1 MSISMYQ
8 AFVPPVVHS
17 LRNLKGML
25 EKATVYAEAKNINP
39 TVLVNARLY
48 PDMFP
53 LSRQVQIAADIAKNA
68 SCRLAGIEP
77 PKFEDNESTFPE
89 LMARLEKSIALIE
102 TFRPEQ
108 IDGTE
113 GKVIHLPMHDKTT
126 LTFNGLSY
134 LLNFVIPNVY
144 FHVSTAY
151 AILRHNGMEIGKQD
165 FLGKIA

>member
-8 AFVPPVVHS
+8 VFVPPVVHS
-17 LRNLKGML
+17 LRNLMGML
-25 EKATVYAEAKNINP
+25 EKATAYAEAKNINP
-39 TVLVNARLY
+39 SVLINARLY

-68 SCRLAGIEP
+68 SCRLADIEP
-77 PKFEDNESTFPE
+77 PRFEDNESTFPE
-89 LMARLEKSIALIE
+89 LITRLEKSIALIE
-102 TFRPEQ
+102 TFPPEQ
-108 IDGTE
+108 IDGSE
-113 GKVIHLPMHDKTT
+113 EKVIHLPMHDNTT

-151 AILRHNGMEIGKQD
+151 AILRHNGVEIGKQD